1 MQTLRSMAV
10 AIPFVAL
17 ALLVALLGVVI
28 GAR

>member
-17 ALLVALLGVVI
+17 AVLVALLSMLVT
-28 GAR
+28 R

>member
-17 ALLVALLGVVI
+17 ALLVALLSVVV
-28 GAR
+28 AR